1 MLSRN
6 FLSDLEQ
13 DVHFFGRAAHRI
25 HRPKSTGHLSSV
37 STNAVRQSARW
48 AGIKSRLLTG
58 LTVVV
63 VVAAASVV
71 AIALFVRPF
80 QGRPSVTTSPTKQQP
95 LSLETTNLAMA
106 VGPAYRGPL
115 GDFFVTGN
123 ANEGADFP
131 PCPRPFRPAQNYKAS
146 EVYSPIF
153 GDAEVNECANGL
165 IPGISVYGRPS
176 MGKRFFVGP
185 AKVNWVAPLD
195 RLKLLTVAG
204 YPAIAKL
211 PESDEP
217 GELELVVIQ
226 RFPGNNKPGIMVW
239 IHRPWLSLEETTA
252 LAAKIMGVRP

>member
-1 MLSRN
+1 
-6 FLSDLEQ
+6 
-13 DVHFFGRAAHRI
+13 
-25 HRPKSTGHLSSV
+25 
-37 STNAVRQSARW
+37 
-48 AGIKSRLLTG
+48 
-58 LTVVV
+58 V

-71 AIALFVRPF
+71 AIALFVRPPF
-80 QGRPSVTTSPTKQQP
+80 QVRPSVTTLPTKQQP
-95 LSLETTNLAMA
+95 LSLETTNPAMA
-106 VGPAYRGPL
+106 VGQAKPAYRGTL

-123 ANEGADFP
+123 AHEGADFP
-131 PCPRPFRPAQNYKAS
+131 PCPRPIRPAQNYKTS
-146 EVYSPIF
+146 EVYSPVF
-153 GDAEVNECANGL
+153 GELEVNECANGL

-176 MGKRFFVGP
+176 MGKRLFVGP

-195 RLKLLTVAG
+195 RLKLSTVAG
-204 YPAIAKL
+204 HPAIAKL